1 MRIPEYIFFKP
12 DLRLQSAL
20 MHFGEVLKDR
30 RSMEDFKQKITPS
43 EGEAETGTVSK
54 CLTESSNTSGS
65 SRDHYS
71 LK

>member
-1 MRIPEYIFFKP
+1 
-12 DLRLQSAL
+12 

-30 RSMEDFKQKITPS
+30 RSVEELKQKITSS

-54 CLTESSNTSGS
+54 CLTQSSNTTGS

-71 LK
+71 LKRESKSGKHTQDIW